1 MSCFKALAFF
11 VKTCRIYEEHCNWV
25 DFQYRMVGRVRT
37 KILAMGVQFNM
48 FKLSGDDATW
58 VAWSGIVG
66 NARKEDRD
74 QIVNRLEF

>member
-1 MSCFKALAFF
+1 
-11 VKTCRIYEEHCNWV
+11 
-25 DFQYRMVGRVRT
+25 
-37 KILAMGVQFNM
+37 MGVQFNM